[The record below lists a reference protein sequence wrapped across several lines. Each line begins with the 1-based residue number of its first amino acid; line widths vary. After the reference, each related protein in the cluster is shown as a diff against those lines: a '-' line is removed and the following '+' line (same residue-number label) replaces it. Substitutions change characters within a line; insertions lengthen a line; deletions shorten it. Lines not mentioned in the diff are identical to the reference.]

1 MGKIDPKITEALK
14 NWLLND
20 HDSDEMIAKGAEIL
34 LRVNRNVGLYKRI
47 LRNPKRGLSKLEYEI
62 GKHVKI
68 REQGFSVDDI
78 VKMEDEIMPE
88 ISAAAF
94 VQLPDDGNSLPLAGD
109 NVGQSSIIK
118 GKRPDHD
125 KLPADIQAI
134 WPENAERWKKIK
146 ATFEMCKSLE
156 QPCDRFEHVKMLKEA
171 WYKYKERMAQ
181 YDDFVLNTGE
191 DGEKEE
197 GEKSVSDEDK
207 AAISTAQSYISRN
220 LPVLQE
226 LVDKKFNDELSEEED
241 QKLLDLRSKVLERV
255 NVLKTHEVQIT
266 DQRKADLLKVGIAL
280 EDKID
285 NSESDGQ
292 GEGSE

>member
-14 NWLLND
+14 NWLQND

-78 VKMEDEIMPE
+78 VKMEAEIMPQ

-94 VQLPDDGNSLPLAGD
+94 VQLPDDGNSLPLSGD
-109 NVGQSSIIK
+109 DSGQSSIIK

-197 GEKSVSDEDK
+197 SEKSVSDEDK

>member
-78 VKMEDEIMPE
+78 VKMESEIMPQ

-181 YDDFVLNTGE
+181 YDDFKLG
-191 DGEKEE
+191 DGEKQE
-197 GEKSVSDEDK
+197 GEKSISDEDK

-226 LVDKKFNDELSEEED
+226 LVDKKFNDELSEEEN